1 MKKILFIVLLTITFS
16 FAIKCTD
23 AFYKTSPAMNY
34 LNHNYI
40 LVQRNYLNIFQ
51 KDTNYREVY
60 FHWKGTISNH
70 KLDWY
75 ENTRYIL
82 DSQKEDPP
90 YSQKANA
97 LDDGEDI
104 SYTEDNFSGH
114 LIHNSFNTKEDKDAK
129 KTSPYYSSD
138 IDFAGDTIIQK
149 MHRLT
154 DDRMFIKKMFIKN
167 DTLFYWEN
175 RFYGASKDSVI
186 RPDTTRMFYINDSQN
201 EGLCLEYKYNK
212 DSLKFVLNVDVDIE
226 KIKTFTQHGDSIIY
240 SETRPANYNS
250 RTDQVFLPI
259 EMVLEKGATTAIKKK
274 NILPPPTARKNHY
287 YDLKGRTY
295 LKQIPYRVFF

>member
-1 MKKILFIVLLTITFS
+1 MKKFLFIIGIAITFS

-40 LVQRNYLNIFQ
+40 LVQRNYLDIFQ

-97 LDDGEDI
+97 MDDGEDI

-114 LIHNSFNTKEDKDAK
+114 LVHNSFNTKEDKDAK

-154 DDRMFIKKMFIKN
+154 DDRMFIKKIFLKN

-186 RPDTTRMFYINDSQN
+186 RPDTTRMFYINDSEN
-201 EGLCLEYKYNK
+201 EGLCYEYIYKK
-212 DSLKFVLNVDVDIE
+212 DSLKFVLNVNTGVDRIHSW
-226 KIKTFTQHGDSIIY
+226 TQHGDSLIY
-240 SETRPANYNS
+240 TQVLLSEYNS
-250 RTDQVFLPI
+250 KKEGVFLPI
-259 EMVLEKGATTAIKKK
+259 EMVLEKGSTTAIKKQ
-274 NILPPPTARKNHY
+274 NILQQPAARRNHY
-287 YDLKGRTY
+287 YDLKGRTHS
-295 LKQIPYRVFF
+295 KQIPYRVFF

>member
-1 MKKILFIVLLTITFS
+1 MKKFLFIIGIAITFS

-40 LVQRNYLNIFQ
+40 LVQRNYLDIFQ

-97 LDDGEDI
+97 MDDGEDI

-114 LIHNSFNTKEDKDAK
+114 LVHNSFNTKEDKDAK

-154 DDRMFIKKMFIKN
+154 DDRMFIKKMFLKN

-186 RPDTTRMFYINDSQN
+186 RPDTTRMFYINDSEN
-201 EGLCLEYKYNK
+201 EGLCYEYIYKK
-212 DSLKFVLNVDVDIE
+212 DSLKFVLNVNTGVDRIHSW
-226 KIKTFTQHGDSIIY
+226 TQHGDSLIY
-240 SETRPANYNS
+240 TQVLLSEYNS
-250 RTDQVFLPI
+250 KKEGVFLPI
-259 EMVLEKGATTAIKKK
+259 EMVLEKGSTTAIKKQ
-274 NILPPPTARKNHY
+274 NILQQPAARRNHY
-287 YDLKGRTY
+287 YDLKGRTHS
-295 LKQIPYRVFF
+295 KQIPYRVFF